1 MFTYNFEERM
11 TGTQVPYLAR
21 TLADVHARNGAI
33 FGEAMLRTAGP
44 ERRRHLEQRL
54 RIAAEH
60 GIIADDGRSA

>member
-1 MFTYNFEERM
+1 M
-11 TGTQVPYLAR
+11 PYLAK

-33 FGEAMLRTAGP
+33 YGEAMLRTAGP